1 LGATWRYLPPMR
13 EGQSYDELVSEA
25 LAAPFSG
32 WDFSFVEDRIRGDD
46 LPWSYE
52 GMASAEISDSTRL
65 LDLGTGG
72 GETLAEVLAPMLESG
87 RRPAHVVATE
97 AWLPNVPVARERLEP
112 LGITVRQDTSGSP
125 LPADDAEFDLVLN
138 RHGEGPPA
146 ELHRVL
152 APMGVYLSQGV
163 GRRNDVELNA
173 ALGAAPPASGGTLDD
188 AVSELQ
194 RHDFEIVEAEDAFIE
209 VGFCDI
215 GAVVFHLSAVSWQ
228 IPGFDVTTYDGPL
241 RQLDARIRR
250 EGPFVVRNH
259 RYMVKA
265 IRR

>member
-1 LGATWRYLPPMR
+1 MR
-13 EGQSYDELVSEA
+13 EGQSYEDLVSEA

-32 WDFSFVEDRIRGDD
+32 WDFSYLEGRVRDCEI
-46 LPWSYE
+46 PWSYE
-52 GMASAEISDSTRL
+52 ELASAEISESTRL

-72 GETLAEVLAPMLESG
+72 GETLAEVLAPILESG

-97 AWLPNVPVARERLEP
+97 AYPPNLPVARERLEP
-112 LGITVRQDTSGSP
+112 LGVTVRQDTPGSP
-125 LPADDAEFDLVLN
+125 LPADDAEFDLVLG
-138 RHGEGPPA
+138 RHSGCPPT

-152 APMGVYLSQGV
+152 APGGVYLTQGV

-173 ALGAAPPASGGTLDD
+173 ALGAAPPEYGGTLDR
-188 AVSELQ
+188 AVSTLE
-194 RHDFEIVEAEDAFIE
+194 RHDFEIAEAEE
-209 VGFCDI
+209 VFAEFGFCDI

-241 RQLDARIRR
+241 RELDARIRT
-250 EGPFVVRNH
+250 EGPFVVHHH